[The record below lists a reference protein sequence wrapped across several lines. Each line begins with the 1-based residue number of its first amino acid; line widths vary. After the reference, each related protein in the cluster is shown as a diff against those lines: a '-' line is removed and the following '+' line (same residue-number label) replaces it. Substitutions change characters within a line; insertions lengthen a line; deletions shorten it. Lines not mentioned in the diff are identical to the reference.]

1 MARIAA
7 LAVAAS
13 ASLLGATGAYAAQS
27 PIAPVVIDELRPQG
41 PGGARD
47 AFIELRNTTSSPIN
61 LNDSTGDTFWFLFY
75 ASPTNDTGASD
86 PGWYWIAFPD
96 DTIIPAHGRLLVD
109 DTAYSLNA
117 VAAADVPA
125 DWQGTQIP
133 ADGGVELYSNGSVDE
148 DDNLFGS
155 YVDGVAFAG
164 VEAYT
169 PPGEADLGEG
179 TPLAPFSGTTAQYS
193 WIRRSLAGGPI
204 DTGDFDSGD
213 NAADFRFVGVD
224 GVGGSIFGV
233 PAPQNAASPTEGGT
247 AVAAL
252 LFDPAFSASSQP
264 NRFYDAANTDL
275 YIRRKLKNNGTT
287 AITNLK
293 LRVNE
298 ITTHNS
304 PGSDDPNQA
313 ILEFV
318 DAPDQTINGTP
329 TLGLDVDQTVP
340 HTGGLNSGTLNVP
353 VTSIGD
359 NDAVFDPGEEIF
371 VQFKLNVV
379 RPGAFKFYFNVESKP
394 NP

>member
-1 MARIAA
+1 
-7 LAVAAS
+7 VAAF
-13 ASLLGATGAYAAQS
+13 ASLLGASAADAVQS

-41 PGGARD
+41 PAGARD

-61 LNDSTGDTFWFLFY
+61 LNDSTGDSFWFLFY

-96 DTIIPAHGRLLVD
+96 DTIIPANGRLLVD
-109 DTAYSLNA
+109 DTAYSLGP
-117 VAAADVPA
+117 VATADVPA

-133 ADGGVELYSNGSVDE
+133 ADGGVELYSNGFVDE

-164 VEAYT
+164 VSAYT

-179 TPLAPFSGTTAQYS
+179 TPLTPFSGTTAQYS
-193 WIRRSLAGGPI
+193 WVRRSLAGGPI

-213 NAADFRFVGVD
+213 NATDFRFVGVN

-233 PAPQNAASPTEGGT
+233 PAPQNAASPTEGNT
-247 AVAAL
+247 PVSSL
-252 LFDPAFSASSQP
+252 LLDPGVSGSAQP
-264 NRFYDAANTDL
+264 NRFYDSANTDL
-275 YIRRKLKNNGTT
+275 YIRRKLKNNGTSP
-287 AITNLK
+287 ITQVK

-304 PGSDDPNQA
+304 PGSGDTSQA
-313 ILEFV
+313 ILELV
-318 DAPDQTINGTP
+318 DAPSQTINGTP
-329 TLGLDVDQTVP
+329 VTGLLVDQTVA
-340 HTGGLNSGTLNVP
+340 HTGGLNSGTVNVP
-353 VTSIGD
+353 LGVD
-359 NDAVFDPGEEIF
+359 NDLDPGEEIA
-371 VQFKLNVV
+371 VQFKLNVF